1 MKLFKIWMV
10 LAIAAAMIL
19 SPVWDSLAQAG
30 SITYNGISSIAVE
43 DDNEIQRHRGLMLNF
58 SFGGPKDY
66 KQKNSLQEDVLKR
79 DEKINKIGGYVLLV
93 VAVGTFIVIEA
104 NDD

>member
-1 MKLFKIWMV
+1 MKLSKVWFVI
-10 LAIAAAMIL
+10 LLIIAL
-19 SPVWDSLAQAG
+19 TFSPVLDSLAQAG
-30 SITYNGISSIAVE
+30 SINYKGINSVTVE
-43 DDNEIQRHRGLMLNF
+43 DEYGMQQYRGLMFNF

-66 KQKNSLQEDVLKR
+66 KRNNSLQEDVLKR
-79 DEKINKIGGYVLLV
+79 DEKINKVGGYALLI